1 MTLKGTEAKQMIS
14 SGDKTL
20 EPNLLRSINS
30 YSSLYLLFGHWT
42 LDFRHW
48 ILDVGH
54 WTLDIEA
61 YPAERHV
68 MLWLPLSIVWQRKA
82 GGNLLWK
89 VFIVGGQQPLAEIDG
104 RDK

>member
-14 SGDKTL
+14 SGDRTL
-20 EPNLLRSINS
+20 EPNLLRSILG

-54 WTLDIEA
+54 WTLKLILLKG
-61 YPAERHV
+61 
-68 MLWLPLSIVWQRKA
+68 MLCSGSLY
-82 GGNLLWK
+82 LL
-89 VFIVGGQQPLAEIDG
+89 FG
-104 RDK
+104 